1 MILRRMRANFGVL
14 SRAEMTLTPG
24 LNVIEAPNE
33 SGKSTWC
40 AFLRVMLYGPENA
53 RGGRNGTR
61 SDRELYAPW
70 DGTAPEGT
78 LELSWEGKEI
88 TLRRSTGPAGPM
100 RAFSAVYTGTNRS
113 VSALTERDAGERL
126 TGLGAEVF
134 RRTAFIG
141 PAGLRVLPGPEMEK
155 YIASSV
161 ASGEEGVSYTE
172 AAARLRSWQ
181 RRYRYRD
188 QGRLSELEA
197 QLRRSESERREL
209 ESLARELEET
219 ERREERAAAAYS
231 ELTDRIAAPP
241 KDGGKTRTEEE
252 LRRREREAETIRS
265 ALRSSPLAGE
275 EPGEA
280 LLDKARADSRRS
292 ARLLRETHD
301 AAPGRMWLVCFVLAA
316 ALAAAGALR
325 PILLVPAAAALVL
338 GTALF
343 AAQRKQQR
351 RIALRTRELAALRK
365 RYGTTDPKGILAEAR
380 SYAELGG
387 EMRTLTAAA
396 EELRAGLPEGDADG
410 SEPPDTAALAAAAEE
425 LRAVSAA
432 KARLLARRDAL
443 PDRETLIESI
453 DALRSEIDKA
463 ARTFVALG
471 AALDELAAADEEM
484 QARFAPALSRRT
496 ERIFRALTAER
507 YDSLTLD
514 RDLTAAV
521 RLSGEEMP
529 RAGHYLSRGARDQLY
544 LALRLALCEESDC
557 PLILDDALIAFDDK
571 RMGLALDCLRELA
584 ETRQILLFTCQ
595 SREKRYLE
603 HTYGYEPVQ
612 GG

>member
-1 MILRRMRANFGVL
+1 
-14 SRAEMTLTPG
+14 
-24 LNVIEAPNE
+24 
-33 SGKSTWC
+33 
-40 AFLRVMLYGPENA
+40 
-53 RGGRNGTR
+53 
-61 SDRELYAPW
+61 
-70 DGTAPEGT
+70 
-78 LELSWEGKEI
+78 
-88 TLRRSTGPAGPM
+88 
-100 RAFSAVYTGTNRS
+100 
-113 VSALTERDAGERL
+113 
-126 TGLGAEVF
+126 
-134 RRTAFIG
+134 
-141 PAGLRVLPGPEMEK
+141 MEK

-209 ESLARELEET
+209 ESLTRELEET

-316 ALAAAGALR
+316 ALAAAGAFR
-325 PILLVPAAAALVL
+325 PVLLVPAAALLVL

-453 DALRSEIDKA
+453 DALHSERDTA
-463 ARTFVALG
+463 ARTLAALG

>member
-14 SRAEMTLTPG
+14 SRTEMTFTPG

-53 RGGRNGTR
+53 RGGRPGPR
-61 SDRELYAPW
+61 SDRALSAPW
-70 DGTAPEGT
+70 DGTAPAGT

-126 TGLGAEVF
+126 TGLGAEIF

-410 SEPPDTAALAAAAEE
+410 SEIPDTAALAAAAEE

-443 PDRETLIESI
+443 PDRETLIDRI

-463 ARTFVALG
+463 ARTFAALG

-529 RAGHYLSRGARDQLY
+529 SAGHYLSRGARDQLY

>member
-53 RGGRNGTR
+53 RGGRNGSR
-61 SDRELYAPW
+61 SDREMYAPW

-100 RAFSAVYTGTNRS
+100 RAFSAVYTGTNQS

-141 PAGLRVLPGPEMEK
+141 PAGLRVPPGPEMEK

-197 QLRRSESERREL
+197 QLRRSENGRREL
-209 ESLARELEET
+209 ESLTRELEET

-241 KDGGKTRTEEE
+241 KDGGKARTEEE
-252 LRRREREAETIRS
+252 LRRR
-265 ALRSSPLAGE
+265 
-275 EPGEA
+275 
-280 LLDKARADSRRS
+280 
-292 ARLLRETHD
+292 
-301 AAPGRMWLVCFVLAA
+301 
-316 ALAAAGALR
+316 
-325 PILLVPAAAALVL
+325 
-338 GTALF
+338 
-343 AAQRKQQR
+343 
-351 RIALRTRELAALRK
+351 
-365 RYGTTDPKGILAEAR
+365 
-380 SYAELGG
+380 
-387 EMRTLTAAA
+387 
-396 EELRAGLPEGDADG
+396 
-410 SEPPDTAALAAAAEE
+410 
-425 LRAVSAA
+425 
-432 KARLLARRDAL
+432 
-443 PDRETLIESI
+443 
-453 DALRSEIDKA
+453 
-463 ARTFVALG
+463 
-471 AALDELAAADEEM
+471 
-484 QARFAPALSRRT
+484 
-496 ERIFRALTAER
+496 
-507 YDSLTLD
+507 
-514 RDLTAAV
+514 
-521 RLSGEEMP
+521 
-529 RAGHYLSRGARDQLY
+529 
-544 LALRLALCEESDC
+544 
-557 PLILDDALIAFDDK
+557 
-571 RMGLALDCLRELA
+571 
-584 ETRQILLFTCQ
+584 
-595 SREKRYLE
+595 
-603 HTYGYEPVQ
+603 
-612 GG
+612 

>member
-14 SRAEMTLTPG
+14 SRAEMTLAPG

-33 SGKSTWC
+33 SGKTTWC
-40 AFLRVMLYGPENA
+40 AFLRVMLYGPENS
-53 RGGRNGTR
+53 RGGRTGTR
-61 SDRELYAPW
+61 SDRELYTPW
-70 DGTAPEGT
+70 DGTSPEGT

-88 TLRRSTGPAGPM
+88 TLRRSAGPAGPM
-100 RAFSAVYTGTNRS
+100 RAFSAVYTGTNQS

-126 TGLGAEVF
+126 TGLSAEVF

-141 PAGLRVLPGPEMEK
+141 PAGLRVPPGPEMEK

-188 QGRLSELEA
+188 QGRLSELETE
-197 QLRRSESERREL
+197 LRRAESERREL
-209 ESLARELEET
+209 ESITRELEET

-241 KDGGKTRTEEE
+241 KAGGNARTEDEI
-252 LRRREREAETIRS
+252 RRREREAETIRA

-275 EPGEA
+275 EPGET
-280 LLDKARADSRRS
+280 LLEKARADSRRS
-292 ARLLRETHD
+292 ARLLRETRA
-301 AAPGRMWLVCFVLAA
+301 AAPGRAWIVCLILAA
-316 ALAAAGALR
+316 ALAAGGVFR
-325 PILLVPAAAALVL
+325 PILFLPAAVLFVL

-343 AAQRKQQR
+343 ASARKKVR
-351 RIALRTRELAALRK
+351 SVAGKTKELAALQK
-365 RYGTTDPKGILAEAR
+365 RYGTSDPRGILAAAR
-380 SYAELGG
+380 SYAEMGR

-396 EELRAGLPEGDADG
+396 EELRAGIHNGNPDG
-410 SEPPDTAALAAAAEE
+410 AETPDTAALAAAAEE

-432 KARLLARRDAL
+432 KARRLARRDAL
-443 PDRETLIESI
+443 PDRETLLTRI
-453 DALRSEIDKA
+453 DALRSSRDRDE
-463 ARTFVALG
+463 RTY
-471 AALDELAAADEEM
+471 AALSAALEELTAADEEM
-484 QARFAPALSRRT
+484 QARFAPDLSRRT
-496 ERIFRALTAER
+496 ERCFRALTGER

-521 RLSGEEMP
+521 RRSGEDMP
-529 RAGHYLSRGARDQLY
+529 RADYYLSRGTRDQLC
-544 LALRLALCEESDC
+544 LALRLALSEDSDC
-557 PLILDDALIAFDDK
+557 PLILDDALITFDDE
-571 RMGLALDCLRELA
+571 RMGLALDYLRELA

-595 SREKRYLE
+595 SREKKYLE
-603 HTYGYEPVQ
+603 EAKKR
-612 GG
+612 

>member
-1 MILRRMRANFGVL
+1 MILRRMHANFGVL
-14 SRAEMTLTPG
+14 SHTEMTFTPG

-100 RAFSAVYTGTNRS
+100 RAFSAVYTGTNQS

-141 PAGLRVLPGPEMEK
+141 PAGLRVPPGPEMEK

-197 QLRRSESERREL
+197 QLRRSENGRREL
-209 ESLARELEET
+209 ESLTRELEET

-241 KDGGKTRTEEE
+241 KDGGKARTVEE
-252 LRRREREAETIRS
+252 LRRREREAETIRA

-301 AAPGRMWLVCFVLAA
+301 AAPGRMWLVCFILAA
-316 ALAAAGALR
+316 ALAAAGELR
-325 PILLVPAAAALVL
+325 PVLLIPAAAALVL

-343 AAQRKQQR
+343 AARRKKLR
-351 RIALRTRELAALRK
+351 RISLRTRELASLRK
-365 RYGTTDPKGILAEAR
+365 RYGTSDPKGILAETR
-380 SYAELGG
+380 SYVELGG

-396 EELRAGLPEGDADG
+396 EELRAGLPEEDTDG
-410 SEPPDTAALAAAAEE
+410 SEIPDTAALAAAAEE

-443 PDRETLIESI
+443 PDRETLTESI
-453 DALRSEIDKA
+453 DALRSERDKA
-463 ARTFVALG
+463 ARTFAALG
-471 AALDELAAADEEM
+471 AALDELTAADEEM

-529 RAGHYLSRGARDQLY
+529 RTDYYLSRGARDQLY
-544 LALRLALCEESDC
+544 LALRLALCEDSDC

-571 RMGLALDCLRELA
+571 RMGLALDCLRELS

-603 HTYGYEPVQ
+603 HTYGYESVQ

>member
-100 RAFSAVYTGTNRS
+100 RAFSAVYTGTNQS

-141 PAGLRVLPGPEMEK
+141 PAGLRVPPGPEMEK

-197 QLRRSESERREL
+197 QLRRSENGRREL
-209 ESLARELEET
+209 ESLTRELEET

-241 KDGGKTRTEEE
+241 KDGGKARTVEE
-252 LRRREREAETIRS
+252 LRRREREAETIRA

-280 LLDKARADSRRS
+280 LLEKARADSRRS

-443 PDRETLIESI
+443 PDRETLIDRI

-463 ARTFVALG
+463 ARTFAALG

-529 RAGHYLSRGARDQLY
+529 RADYYLSRGARDQLY
-544 LALRLALCEESDC
+544 LALRLALCEDSDC

-571 RMGLALDCLRELA
+571 RMGLALDCLRELS